1 MAYMAR
7 NKAGT
12 EESHDSSYHSW
23 IQPEYII
30 PSFIVYYFLE
40 NLGKTDNY
48 QFDTSLALSN

>member
-12 EESHDSSYHSW
+12 EENHDSSYHSW

-40 NLGKTDNY
+40 NLGRTDNY